1 MALDVS
7 KNQSPNRL
15 MKKGLQAPGM
25 ATLNIA
31 SLIDAQCQEQPASIA
46 VTALCTPHLKPSTQ
60 PEGLRAPSSS
70 WQDLTYGEL
79 KVKSDHLAARLS
91 GLGFKRGMRTLLFVR
106 PGLDFP
112 VLVTALFKIGV
123 TLVLIDPGMGRK
135 NLLKAISEVKPE
147 AMIAVSEVFLAS
159 FLFRRRFS
167 TVKLA
172 VMVKDRRSLGALFK
186 GSAVDLKS
194 LMKGEGEAALPFE
207 TLKPLAEETCAI
219 LFTSGGTGIPK
230 GVMYT
235 HGIFLRQVELIQQMF
250 GVGKQ
255 DVDMPCFPLFALFSL
270 ALGARVIVPELDP
283 TRPAAADPQKL
294 IQTIRE
300 FGVTFAGGSPAI
312 WSKVAG
318 YALSKSISLPSLRSL
333 MMFGAPVR
341 YHLHDQFS
349 HILPN
354 GTTYTP
360 YGATECLPVAS
371 ISGREIIE
379 ERLKDR
385 ASEGTCVG
393 KPVAGLEVKII
404 RAEAKPVAKVEDMET
419 LAVGEIGEIIC
430 KGPQVTRSYF
440 ERPEATAKAKIKDGA
455 QVWHRMGDMGWLDQQ
470 GRLWFCGRQAYS
482 FSYKGQMFYSVL
494 VEAPFNNHPE
504 IFRTALIALET
515 KEGVRP
521 ALAMERLDQQV
532 SLKSS
537 ARSKFLAELQALGQT
552 SVEGSVIKD
561 FFLVKSFPVDARH
574 NIKIDRTRLGKELSR
589 NRKGYIH

>member
-7 KNQSPNRL
+7 ENVPMERL
-15 MKKGLQAPGM
+15 AKKDILGSGLGVR
-25 ATLNIA
+25 NIA
-31 SLIDAQCQEQPASIA
+31 SLIDAQCQDHPETIA
-46 VTALCTPHLKPSTQ
+46 VSAK
-60 PEGLRAPSSS
+60 GSSS
-70 WQDLTYGEL
+70 WDRSPREKGSQATDTSWEHLSYGDL
-79 KVKSDHLAARLS
+79 KVKSDHLAARLR
-91 GLGFKRGMRTLLFVR
+91 GLGFQRGMRTLLFVR

-172 VMVKDRRSLGALFK
+172 VVVKDRWSLGSMFA
-186 GSAVDLKS
+186 GSATDLKTLLLAPGEKALGFES
-194 LMKGEGEAALPFE
+194 LHPRS
-207 TLKPLAEETCAI
+207 EETCAI

-235 HGIFLRQVELIQQMF
+235 HGIFLRQVELIQQMY

-283 TRPAAADPQKL
+283 TRPAAADPKKL
-294 IQTIRE
+294 IQTIGE

-312 WSKVAG
+312 WSKVAS
-318 YALSKSISLPSLRSL
+318 YALSKSLSLPSLRSL

-341 YHLHDQFS
+341 YHIHDQFS
-349 HILPN
+349 KILPN

-379 ERLKDR
+379 EHLKDR

-393 KPVAGLEVKII
+393 EPVPGLEVKII
-404 RAEAKPVAKVEDMET
+404 RASSKPLANVDDVEF
-419 LAVGEIGEIIC
+419 LPSGEIGEIIC
-430 KGPQVTRSYF
+430 KGPQVTSSYF
-440 ERPEATAKAKIKDGA
+440 ERPEANAKAKIKEGS
-455 QVWHRMGDMGWLDQQ
+455 QVWHRMGDMGWLDVE

-482 FSYKGQMFYSVL
+482 FSYKGTMFYSVL
-494 VEAPFNNHPE
+494 VEAPFNRHPE
-504 IFRTALIALET
+504 IFRTALISLET
-515 KEGVRP
+515 KDGIRP
-521 ALAMERLDQQV
+521 ALAIERHDQQV

-537 ARSKFLAELQALGQT
+537 KRQEFLAQLHVLGQT
-552 SVEGSVIKD
+552 SAEASVIED
-561 FFLVKSFPVDARH
+561 FFLVKSFPVDVRH

-589 NRKGYIH
+589 TRKGYLP

>member
-7 KNQSPNRL
+7 ENLTPHGMKNDL
-15 MKKGLQAPGM
+15 KGSDVG
-25 ATLNIA
+25 TLNIA
-31 SLIDAQCQEQPASIA
+31 SLIDAQCLDHPASIA
-46 VTALCTPHLKPSTQ
+46 VSAGMSSRSRSARREGAL
-60 PEGLRAPSSS
+60 APSKS
-70 WQDLTYGEL
+70 WKHLSYGEL
-79 KVKSDHLAARLS
+79 KIKSDHLAARLS
-91 GLGFKRGMRTLLFVR
+91 DLGFKRGMRTLLFVR

-172 VMVKDRRSLGALFK
+172 VVVKDRWSLGSMFT
-186 GSAVDLKS
+186 GSARDLKTLLLSPGERALGFES
-194 LMKGEGEAALPFE
+194 LH
-207 TLKPLAEETCAI
+207 PLRDETCAI

-235 HGIFLRQVELIQQMF
+235 HGIFLRQVELIQQMY

-255 DVDMPCFPLFALFSL
+255 DVDLPCFPLFALFSL

-294 IQTIRE
+294 IQTINDFR
-300 FGVTFAGGSPAI
+300 VTFAGGSPAI
-312 WSKVAG
+312 WSNVAR
-318 YALSKSISLPSLRSL
+318 YALSKSLTLPSLRSL

-349 HILPN
+349 KILPN

-379 ERLKDR
+379 EHFKDR

-393 KPVAGLEVKII
+393 KPVPGLEVKVI
-404 RAEAKPVAKVEDMET
+404 RASAKPLTNKDDLEF
-419 LAVGEIGEIIC
+419 LPVGEIGEIIC
-430 KGPQVTRSYF
+430 KGPQVTSSYY
-440 ERPEATAKAKIKDGA
+440 ERPEANAKAKIKEGS
-455 QVWHRMGDMGWLDQQ
+455 QVWHRMGDMGWLDVD
-470 GRLWFCGRQAYS
+470 GRLWFCGRQTHS
-482 FSYKGQMFYSVL
+482 FSYKGNMFYSVL
-494 VEAPFNNHPE
+494 VEAPFNRHPE
-504 IFRTALIALET
+504 IFRTALISLET
-515 KEGVRP
+515 QQGVRP
-521 ALAMERLDQQV
+521 ALAIERHDQKV
-532 SLKSS
+532 SLNSS
-537 ARSKFLAELQALGQT
+537 KRQDFLAELHALGQT
-552 SVEGSVIKD
+552 STEASVIED
-561 FFLVKSFPVDARH
+561 FFLVKSFPVDVRH
-574 NIKIDRTRLGKELSR
+574 NIKIDRTGLGKELSR
-589 NRKGYIH
+589 TRKGYIH